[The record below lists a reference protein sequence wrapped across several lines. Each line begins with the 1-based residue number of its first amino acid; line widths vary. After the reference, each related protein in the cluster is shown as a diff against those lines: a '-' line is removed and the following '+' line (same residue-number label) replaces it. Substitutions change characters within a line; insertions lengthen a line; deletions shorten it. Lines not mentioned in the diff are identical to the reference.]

1 MFDII
6 ALFQSF
12 HTTGCVGSKYHHK
25 YSVTFYSCLLS
36 LMSGGDCTVC
46 MVLVE
51 HLAGLVSQCY
61 EFLMLQIK
69 TGAQQE
75 SIFNA
80 VCEYKLICDIPFP
93 DCEPYPFVS
102 DTNWGPGRF

>member
-1 MFDII
+1 MLSGLDCQHAWSSLSIWQD
-6 ALFQSF
+6 LSF
-12 HTTGCVGSKYHHK
+12 YVMNS
-25 YSVTFYSCLLS
+25 S
-36 LMSGGDCTVC
+36 
-46 MVLVE
+46 
-51 HLAGLVSQCY
+51 
-61 EFLMLQIK
+61 MLQIK

-102 DTNWGPGRF
+102 DTNWGPGKL